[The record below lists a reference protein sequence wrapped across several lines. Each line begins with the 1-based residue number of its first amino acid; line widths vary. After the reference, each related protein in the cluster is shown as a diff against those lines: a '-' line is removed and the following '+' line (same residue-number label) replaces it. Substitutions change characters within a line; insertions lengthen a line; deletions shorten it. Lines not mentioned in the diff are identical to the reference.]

1 MACRIAESIYK
12 MSVKEVFRMMEVL
25 GVPDNGL
32 ESLSE
37 MRSRLRDAL
46 NQQEEKTLNWS
57 FREVR
62 YFRTK
67 KF

>member
-57 FREVR
+57 LREVR